1 MKNITYT
8 ASEPQIKAF
17 FAAVG
22 EMTDVQMCRG
32 LCFITFASAEA
43 ASRAVATMDNAEFQG
58 RKLRV
63 DWPVFDRCSGGLQ
76 SPQQNPP
83 PLPDDADP
91 RKVYVGN
98 MRKSASDSEVKAF
111 FAAAGEVTE
120 VQRAVEADGATK
132 GFCFVTFASPDAVTR
147 AIATMQ
153 YAEFQGK
160 KITIA
165 RMDPARKEPC
175 KFWTDSGWCK
185 AGDRCNFSH
194 NGPQGRGRG
203 GFAGDGGGHRGP
215 RGVQL
220 PPRGFGPTA
229 LSEAA
234 RHCLDAPALNALAKL
249 ETFDAD
255 AVVQCLEQAGA
266 TVRNPTAYV
275 LKAVE
280 RVRRGGMPGIG
291 IRSRCFN
298 CGEPGHLARD
308 CPSDGGG
315 HREPRGPAP
324 PHALPRSVQRPPR
337 GFGPTALSEAVSR
350 RLHADALRAL
360 AELETA
366 DADAVLQRLEEA
378 GAKVRDPSAYV
389 CQAVKTILRCRGDGF
404 ARPGVV
410 PPLPDGANPRKV
422 RVANVNHTASEPEI
436 KAFFSAMGE
445 MTDVQMCR
453 GQCFITFASAEAA
466 SRAIATMNNAEFQGR
481 KLRVGWP
488 KFDRCRGGF
497 AGAGI
502 AIHCADGRSTAA
514 GGRAPPRVPL
524 DSLQRLPPP
533 SARGNMAPRPGD
545 YPRPARRLDQRRGPG
560 AEANSNTALR
570 RGDWICGV
578 CTNHNF
584 ASRNECN
591 RCGTPKPGE
600 PTNGRVGGFQVPR
613 PTRSR
618 SRSRERRRRRGHRS

>member
-1 MKNITYT
+1 MADRAARFSPPPSPRANFGEKKAARAARFGPPPGPSPFEARLADRAARFSPPPSPRAGDAGGGHRGRRGPLPPHDLPSGEQRQCLAPPPPDGADPRKVRVKNITYT
-8 ASEPQIKAF
+8 ASEPEIKAF
-17 FAAVG
+17 FAAMG

-43 ASRAVATMDNAEFQG
+43 ASRAIATMDNAEFQG

-63 DWPVFDRCSGGLQ
+63 DWPVFDRCRGGLQ

-215 RGVQL
+215 HGVQL

-229 LSEAA
+229 LSEAV
-234 RHCLDAPALNALAKL
+234 RHRLDAPALNALAEL

-255 AVVQCLEQAGA
+255 AVVQCLEQAGL

-275 LKAVE
+275 IKAVE

-308 CPSDGGG
+308 CPSAA
-315 HREPRGPAP
+315 RGA
-324 PHALPRSVQRPPR
+324 R
-337 GFGPTALSEAVSR
+337 GA
-350 RLHADALRAL
+350 
-360 AELETA
+360 
-366 DADAVLQRLEEA
+366 
-378 GAKVRDPSAYV
+378 
-389 CQAVKTILRCRGDGF
+389 
-404 ARPGVV
+404 
-410 PPLPDGANPRKV
+410 
-422 RVANVNHTASEPEI
+422 
-436 KAFFSAMGE
+436 
-445 MTDVQMCR
+445 
-453 GQCFITFASAEAA
+453 
-466 SRAIATMNNAEFQGR
+466 
-481 KLRVGWP
+481 
-488 KFDRCRGGF
+488 
-497 AGAGI
+497 
-502 AIHCADGRSTAA
+502 
-514 GGRAPPRVPL
+514 PL
-524 DSLQRLPPP
+524 DSLASLPPP
-533 SARGNMAPRPGD
+533 PRARDN
-545 YPRPARRLDQRRGPG
+545 
-560 AEANSNTALR
+560 
-570 RGDWICGV
+570 WICGA
-578 CTNHNF
+578 CGGDNF
-584 ASRNECN
+584 ARRRECF
-591 RCGTPKPGE
+591 RCGRPKE
-600 PTNGRVGGFQVPR
+600 EQTSDRVGGFQVPR
-613 PTRSR
+613 PSRGRSR
-618 SRSRERRRRRGHRS
+618 SRSRERHRRGHRS

>member
-1 MKNITYT
+1 MFVHQTDLRAGTEITEGDAVEFGT
-8 ASEPQIKAF
+8 A
-17 FAAVG
+17 
-22 EMTDVQMCRG
+22 DY
-32 LCFITFASAEA
+32 
-43 ASRAVATMDNAEFQG
+43 QG
-58 RKLRV
+58 REKAV
-63 DWPVFDRCSGGLQ
+63 DVTKVERYAAWGVG
-76 SPQQNPP
+76 
-83 PLPDDADP
+83 PLPDGANP
-91 RKVYVGN
+91 RKVSVGN
-98 MRKSASDSEVKAF
+98 IIYEASESEIKAF

-120 VQRAVEADGATK
+120 VQRPVEADGAAK
-132 GFCFVTFASPDAVTR
+132 CFCFVTFASPDAVTR

-215 RGVQL
+215 HGVQL

-234 RHCLDAPALNALAKL
+234 RHCLDAPALNALAEL

-291 IRSRCFN
+291 IRSRCFK

-350 RLHADALRAL
+350 RLDEPAMRLL
-360 AELETA
+360 AQLETA
-366 DADAVLQRLEEA
+366 DADAIAQRLEEA
-378 GAKVRDPSAYV
+378 GVTVRNPSGYVMKAVERVRRGGTAGWNGAVGRCATCGAQGHLARDCPSA
-389 CQAVKTILRCRGDGF
+389 ARG
-404 ARPGVV
+404 A
-410 PPLPDGANPRKV
+410 
-422 RVANVNHTASEPEI
+422 
-436 KAFFSAMGE
+436 
-445 MTDVQMCR
+445 
-453 GQCFITFASAEAA
+453 
-466 SRAIATMNNAEFQGR
+466 
-481 KLRVGWP
+481 
-488 KFDRCRGGF
+488 
-497 AGAGI
+497 
-502 AIHCADGRSTAA
+502 
-514 GGRAPPRVPL
+514 PL
-524 DSLQRLPPP
+524 DSLASLPSPP
-533 SARGNMAPRPGD
+533 SARGSRAPRPGD
-545 YPRPARRLDQRRGPG
+545 
-560 AEANSNTALR
+560 
-570 RGDWICGV
+570 WICHV
-578 CTNHNF
+578 CKNHNYS
-584 ASRNECN
+584 SRLKCN
-591 RCGTPKPGE
+591 RCGAPKSAGE
-600 PTNGRVGGFQVPR
+600 QTNGFRS
-613 PTRSR
+613 RSR
-618 SRSRERRRRRGHRS
+618 SRSRERRGRRGRRS